1 MLGRL
6 GVAVG
11 VELVRIWIVQ
21 RVVALLGRLL
31 EEAEILVVVT
41 DKGGVR
47 ERRSDWRHRL
57 SSGTATG
64 TATG

>member
-11 VELVRIWIVQ
+11 VELVRIWIVR

-47 ERRSDWRHRL
+47 ERRSDRRHRL

-64 TATG
+64 

>member
-1 MLGRL
+1 M
-6 GVAVG
+6 
-11 VELVRIWIVQ
+11 
-21 RVVALLGRLL
+21 LGRLL

-64 TATG
+64 AATG